1 MRGTLFSG
9 FVVLGGLM
17 LAVVAVAVTLAL
29 NG

>member
-1 MRGTLFSG
+1 MRGTLLSG

-17 LAVVAVAVTLAL
+17 LAVDAVAVTLAL